1 MTKELTYLN
10 YLKQDRLPHQWCP
23 GCGNGIILKLSCLAM
38 EKLNFPKK
46 GTVMVSG
53 IGCSG
58 RSAGFF
64 DLDSVHTAH
73 GRALPVA
80 EGIKLANEELNVMVI
95 SGDGDLFGIGGNHLL
110 HASRRNTDIT
120 VICIS
125 NAIYGMTGGQCSP
138 ATEISSKTLTTPRG
152 NVDTPVNVQAI
163 VTAHNCFL
171 RAIHRLLP

>member
-1 MTKELTYLN
+1 
-10 YLKQDRLPHQWCP
+10 
-23 GCGNGIILKLSCLAM
+23 
-38 EKLNFPKK
+38 
-46 GTVMVSG
+46 MVSG

-95 SGDGDLFGIGGNHLL
+95 SGDWRPVWN
-110 HASRRNTDIT
+110 RRESPPACFQKKHRHHCNMHFK
-120 VICIS
+120 CY
-125 NAIYGMTGGQCSP
+125 YGMTGGQCSP

-152 NVDTPVNVQAI
+152 NVDTPVNCTGYCHGTQ
-163 VTAHNCFL
+163 
-171 RAIHRLLP
+171 LLLCPFYHIPL